1 MNFELK
7 SVPDF
12 KKITQMIKENPKER
26 YVIVEKGKPS
36 WVVLNMAD
44 YESLIKTSEEKQR
57 TKDKKKESEIDE
69 ALAAYQEEIREGIEF
84 PAIEKESRE
93 RKSEPELYFEEI
105 SEGVDQDRPLGLS
118 TEDQEFS
125 ETEEFDSIPF

>member
-1 MNFELK
+1 
-7 SVPDF
+7 
-12 KKITQMIKENPKER
+12 MIKENPKER

-57 TKDKKKESEIDE
+57 TKDKEKESEIDE
-69 ALAAYQEEIREGIEF
+69 ALVSYQEETREGIEF
-84 PAIEKESRE
+84 SAIEKESRE
-93 RKSEPELYFEEI
+93 RESEPELYFEEI
-105 SEGVDQDRPLGLS
+105 SEGIDQDKPLGLS
-118 TEDQEFS
+118 TEDQKFS

>member
-1 MNFELK
+1 
-7 SVPDF
+7 
-12 KKITQMIKENPKER
+12 MIKENPKER